1 MINQQIKQYSKHSKR
16 KTTLH
21 FSHKHFL
28 TLSLF
33 FSSFKEILAGNH
45 LERGHICSAE
55 LSEPIPKDVG
65 PLEVAARNGITP
77 KFQSARNQLLQKLDV
92 FKQTSK

>member
-16 KTTLH
+16 KI
-21 FSHKHFL
+21 SHKHFL